1 MKILARIAAAITAVL
16 VSLFVATPAL
26 AHEGESH
33 DLADQFSSAGQPV
46 DVVAILIV
54 GAVLLAIVLLLSQ
67 LVGNLFEKSAE

>member
-46 DVVAILIV
+46 DVDSGERAGEQRLVREPAQLVAV
-54 GAVLLAIVLLLSQ
+54 GADA
-67 LVGNLFEKSAE
+67 